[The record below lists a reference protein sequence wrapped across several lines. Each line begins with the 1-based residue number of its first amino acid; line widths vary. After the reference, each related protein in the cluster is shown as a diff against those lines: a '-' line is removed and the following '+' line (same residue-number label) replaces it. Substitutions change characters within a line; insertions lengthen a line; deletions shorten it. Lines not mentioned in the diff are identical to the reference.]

1 MKLTDN
7 FNLSEFA
14 SKDGAAFPGLVKANL
29 EVLADQLEALRS
41 QLGASIKIL
50 SGFRSK
56 EHNAK
61 IGGALKSLHVTGQAA
76 DITVSGVTPAAVY
89 AAIEDLIK
97 SGKMREGGL
106 GLYARWVHYD
116 TRGKRIRWD
125 KTK

>member
-14 SKDGAAFPGLVKANL
+14 SKDGAAFPDSVKANL

-41 QLGASIKIL
+41 QLGDPVKIL

-76 DITVSGVTPAAVY
+76 DITVPGVTPAAVY
-89 AAIEDLIK
+89 AAIEALIK
-97 SGKMREGGL
+97 DGKMREGGL
-106 GLYARWVHYD
+106 GLYPRWVHYD